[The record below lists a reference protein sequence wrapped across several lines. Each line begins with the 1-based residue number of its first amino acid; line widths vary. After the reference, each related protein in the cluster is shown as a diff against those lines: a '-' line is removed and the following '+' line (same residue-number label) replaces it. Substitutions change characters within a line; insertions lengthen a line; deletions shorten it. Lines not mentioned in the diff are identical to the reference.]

1 MRNLIVTV
9 TTMEE
14 HGGNLIVTVTMMEEH
29 GGESDRDSH
38 DDGRAW

>member
-1 MRNLIVTV
+1 MR
-9 TTMEE
+9 
-14 HGGNLIVTVTMMEEH
+14 NLIVTVTMMEEH